1 MAIQSTTN
9 INSDFFK
16 GIYKEVWRREIP
28 NGLTEA
34 ETDFIEEIAHLSKPG
49 QVLDVMCGYGR
60 HALALSRRGHNVTAI
75 DNSKEY
81 ISEIEI
87 TAQEEKL
94 PLITIQQDISQTTF
108 SGPYDL
114 VLCMGNS
121 FAFFNAETA
130 NSILKSI
137 YACLNP
143 GGIFIINTW
152 TIAEIAIKS
161 FQERTW
167 YYVDDY
173 KFFTEHKSLFHPT
186 RIESNYTILTSS
198 GEMETLKGIDYI
210 FSFSELEQMLNNAGF
225 KMTDVYSTPRKRKYS
240 FGDSRA
246 YIVAVK
252 Q

>member
-28 NGLTEA
+28 DGLTEA
-34 ETDFIEEIAHLSKPG
+34 ETDFIEDIAHLNKPG
-49 QVLDVMCGYGR
+49 RVLDLMCGYGR
-60 HALALSRRGHNVTAI
+60 HALALSRRGHDVTAI

-81 ISEIEI
+81 ISEIETI
-87 TAQEEKL
+87 AREEELSLIATQE
-94 PLITIQQDISQTTF
+94 DISQATF
-108 SGPYDL
+108 SDQYD
-114 VLCMGNS
+114 VVVCMGNS

-130 NSILKSI
+130 NSILDEI
-137 YACLNP
+137 FTCLKP
-143 GGIFIINTW
+143 AGILIINTW
-152 TIAEIAIKS
+152 TIGEIAIKA

-167 YYVDDY
+167 YYIDEY
-173 KFFTEHKSLFHPT
+173 KFITEHQYLFHPT
-186 RIESNYTILTSS
+186 RIESNYTILTPS

-210 FSFSELEQMLNNAGF
+210 FSFSELELMLNRAGF
-225 KMTDVYSTPRKRKYS
+225 EMTDVYSTPRKRKYN

-252 Q
+252 K